1 MAVGQKVGAAKAP
14 AAGAGGPKNVSVMR
28 PDQFQG
34 GGLPDDFDG
43 TISEVRFVPWNYP
56 TENKPEG
63 TIDHH
68 ILAARV
74 TIEREDEGAPV
85 VQHYS
90 AGELEHFAPS
100 MDGESPVDLEGDDIA
115 QMEGVYAY
123 KVGKKEALASSSNW
137 SHFLTALYEAG
148 MPYEDM
154 SPDVRF
160 LEGLQAHFNRVPQRK
175 RSGMGSD
182 QGGGDGKRIKEIL
195 VITEIKG
202 RADAKAAGATKKAA
216 TATAKASPLSARAT
230 AKTQAAPAV
239 AEEANGEGDL
249 SARLAEAI
257 VNATR
262 EAGGTLAKSKLAQVA
277 IKNFKGAEKTEALA
291 LATNAEFLEGLAES
305 NAYWDADEGTL
316 TLSE

>member
-1 MAVGQKVGAAKAP
+1 
-14 AAGAGGPKNVSVMR
+14 
-28 PDQFQG
+28 
-34 GGLPDDFDG
+34 
-43 TISEVRFVPWNYP
+43 
-56 TENKPEG
+56 
-63 TIDHH
+63 
-68 ILAARV
+68 
-74 TIEREDEGAPV
+74 
-85 VQHYS
+85 
-90 AGELEHFAPS
+90 
-100 MDGESPVDLEGDDIA
+100 
-115 QMEGVYAY
+115 
-123 KVGKKEALASSSNW
+123 
-137 SHFLTALYEAG
+137 
-148 MPYEDM
+148 
-154 SPDVRF
+154 
-160 LEGLQAHFNRVPQRK
+160 
-175 RSGMGSD
+175 MGSD

>member
-1 MAVGQKVGAAKAP
+1 MAVGQKVGAAKAG
-14 AAGAGGPKNVSVMR
+14 AASGGGPKNVSVMR

-43 TISEVRFVPWNYP
+43 TITEVRFVPWNYP
-56 TENKPEG
+56 TDNKPEG

-74 TIEREDEGAPV
+74 TIEREEGDPV

-100 MDGESPVDLEGDDIA
+100 VDGESPVDLNGDDIA

-160 LEGLQAHFNRVPQRK
+160 LEGLNAHFNRVPQRK

-182 QGGGDGKRIKEIL
+182 QGGDGKRVKEIL
-195 VITEIKG
+195 VITEIKE
-202 RADAKAAGATKKAA
+202 RAAATTKKA
-216 TATAKASPLSARAT
+216 AKASPLSARAT
-230 AKTQAAPAV
+230 AKPAAKAEV
-239 AEEANGEGDL
+239 AAEENGEGDL

-262 EAGGTLAKSKLAQVA
+262 DAGGTLVKSKLAQVA
-277 IKNFKGAEKTEALA
+277 IKNFKGSEKTEALA
-291 LATNAEFLEGLAES
+291 LATNADFLEGLAES
-305 NAYWDADEGTL
+305 NAYWDAEEGTL